1 MQGGGDQPEWYLSR
15 NGQQHGPIS
24 GAELGQ
30 LVQQRRIA
38 PSDLVW
44 RTGWPDWYLARD
56 VPGLIPPPPQAAAP
70 PPLPAR
76 QTVPQATASQTLAGN
91 AAPDVRQG
99 PDARGSQPAPRENDG
114 TAQSE
119 QAHVP
124 TTMTLVAYI
133 LLLIPAPPLPLI
145 GFIIALV
152 NMGTRPEWLGS
163 HYRWQVRTTLIGLL
177 YVVIGVAT
185 SLFVVGYFILLFTLV
200 WLIVRYVKG
209 ISALNRGEAVAKLKT
224 WLW

>member
-76 QTVPQATASQTLAGN
+76 QTVPPHQMGASSPAAAAQPFGLSEPAAQPAGAGN
-91 AAPDVRQG
+91 APVV
-99 PDARGSQPAPRENDG
+99 
-114 TAQSE
+114 TAQHIVV
-119 QAHVP
+119 QAGDGSNSFKFSTFIYLVLGLFVP
-124 TTMTLVAYI
+124 LWPI
-133 LLLIPAPPLPLI
+133 SLPL
-145 GFIIALV
+145 
-152 NMGTRPEWLGS
+152 
-163 HYRWQVRTTLIGLL
+163 
-177 YVVIGVAT
+177 
-185 SLFVVGYFILLFTLV
+185 
-200 WLIVRYVKG
+200 
-209 ISALNRGEAVAKLKT
+209 
-224 WLW
+224 LWYLAYKSYKKPHAA